1 MGWRLIVGV
10 NIVGKMWGGR
20 LQGKRVFLNT
30 HDLVYLNKSGIV
42 IHIVGVLD
50 ASPEGQVR

>member
-1 MGWRLIVGV
+1 VGWRLIVGV

-30 HDLVYLNKSGIV
+30 HDLVYLNKSGID